1 MNSLTV
7 EHPMEAAQNLQADYD
22 QLKNDYDQLLTDHDE
37 FKEFHTEQEIQYKKQ
52 LAKLKKANAKLRK
65 DKAEVVSQLNE
76 SNSRYDDLK
85 SQYDQLK
92 NDYDQLTNDY
102 DQLKNDYDQLS
113 TDYDDFRGLHVE
125 RATQYKKQIAK
136 LKKAN
141 AEVVSQLNESNSRCD
156 SINMKHL
163 AMCQELNNVKARINK
178 LETRISQLE
187 EFNFYIEEDE
197 EVNKETYGAILERY
211 LRSIYPTLE
220 STETHLIQ
228 QDFFRRTGYKVKLS
242 FIREKADDM
251 FQEGDK
257 MFSVTKLNR
266 AGKDY
271 RISRVYD
278 GYLYIGQLQLEDH
291 KGTNIYKVGRTNDL
305 KARFNKYKRDYD
317 GGIEWI
323 ATYAVSDPIKAEKDM
338 LAKLNDMVE
347 DKTIDKDETGAEY
360 FKGDLSTIHNVV
372 KQCAKQYAKQ

>member
-1 MNSLTV
+1 
-7 EHPMEAAQNLQADYD
+7 
-22 QLKNDYDQLLTDHDE
+22 
-37 FKEFHTEQEIQYKKQ
+37 
-52 LAKLKKANAKLRK
+52 
-65 DKAEVVSQLNE
+65 
-76 SNSRYDDLK
+76 
-85 SQYDQLK
+85 
-92 NDYDQLTNDY
+92 
-102 DQLKNDYDQLS
+102 
-113 TDYDDFRGLHVE
+113 
-125 RATQYKKQIAK
+125 
-136 LKKAN
+136 
-141 AEVVSQLNESNSRCD
+141 
-156 SINMKHL
+156 
-163 AMCQELNNVKARINK
+163 
-178 LETRISQLE
+178 
-187 EFNFYIEEDE
+187 
-197 EVNKETYGAILERY
+197 
-211 LRSIYPTLE
+211 
-220 STETHLIQ
+220 
-228 QDFFRRTGYKVKLS
+228 
-242 FIREKADDM
+242 M

-323 ATYAVSDPIKAEKDM
+323 ATYAVSDPIEAEKDM

-360 FKGDLSTIHNVV
+360 FKGDLSTIQNVV